1 MPRLLLEVP
10 HALDQDEAM
19 RRLKEK
25 FAAARAEYQDRV
37 SKFHD
42 EWKDHTFSFSL
53 QALGMGVSG
62 TVAVEPRKVRL
73 EVALPLAAMLF
84 KRAIEDRLRQEIDGL
99 LGSDGGANV
108 AT

>member
-10 HALDQDEAM
+10 HALDRDEAV

-25 FAAARAEYQDRV
+25 FAAAQVEHGQHV

-53 QALGMGVSG
+53 HALGMGVSG
-62 TVAVEPRKVRL
+62 TVAVEPRKIRL
-73 EVALPLAAMLF
+73 EVTLPLAAMLF
-84 KRAIEDRLRQEIDGL
+84 KRAIEERLRQEVEGL
-99 LGSDGGANV
+99 LGSDRD
-108 AT
+108 